1 MVKVAL
7 SLANVASKVR
17 TVSGDHGIM
26 MPSRAVALIGV
37 NCPGLTPIKALPA
50 DPG

>member
-7 SLANVASKVR
+7 SSVNVAPKVR
-17 TVSGDHGIM
+17 TVSGDNGIM

-37 NCPGLTPIKALPA
+37 NYPGLTPIKALRA